1 MCERA
6 VYEFIFHMLSK
17 MKKNNVVGQKDCA
30 GAMRL
35 LRAFATHCSINTQ
48 NSPTHQPP
56 SDPPEAVVSPNG
68 GTHAKVNDF

>member
-1 MCERA
+1 
-6 VYEFIFHMLSK
+6 MLLAK
-17 MKKNNVVGQKDCA
+17 RIA